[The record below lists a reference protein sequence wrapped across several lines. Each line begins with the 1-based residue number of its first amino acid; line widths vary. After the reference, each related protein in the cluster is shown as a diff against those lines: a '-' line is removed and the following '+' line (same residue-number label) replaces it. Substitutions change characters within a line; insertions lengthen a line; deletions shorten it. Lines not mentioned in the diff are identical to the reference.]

1 MLFLVEL
8 DHVRS
13 GAPLSPQAARTFI
26 EEVIFP
32 TISRGEELVDEGKIV
47 CGRPVARRVALR
59 LMIEAESVGE
69 VDEFV
74 TSLPLRPLAETRVT
88 PLISFGERRRHVQ
101 KLLES
106 VRARA

>member
-32 TISRGEELVDEGKIV
+32 TISRAEELVDEGKIV
-47 CGRPVARRVALR
+47 CGGPVAGRVALR

-74 TSLPLRPLAETRVT
+74 KVCRRPLAETRVT